1 MGDLKSRILA
11 LTIVSSS
18 ITPLSHVN
26 SQAAVVDAQ
35 PLSAN
40 EWAEMQMAKIKGQ
53 ITLVEAFKR
62 IEKLTG
68 YRIMYSYDDVKNYK
82 AQAVPTYKDIRK
94 ALSQVLGDLPLE
106 YSINHKFV
114 SITPKPQ
121 LASNVSLSP
130 TVKEGMTVVLQ
141 GKVVDVNGDPLPGVT
156 VQVVKDH
163 KITTVTHT
171 D

>member
-130 TVKEGMTVVLQ
+130 TVKEGQVLRCRLSRTI
-141 GKVVDVNGDPLPGVT
+141 KSLLSPIPMEPLRCSWTVDVL
-156 VQVVKDH
+156 
-163 KITTVTHT
+163 
-171 D
+171 

>member
-18 ITPLSHVN
+18 ISPLSHVN
-26 SQAAVVDAQ
+26 SQAAVVGAQ

-40 EWAEMQMAKIKGQ
+40 DWAEMQMAKNKGQ

-94 ALSQVLGDLPLE
+94 ALS
-106 YSINHKFV
+106 
-114 SITPKPQ
+114 
-121 LASNVSLSP
+121 
-130 TVKEGMTVVLQ
+130 
-141 GKVVDVNGDPLPGVT
+141 
-156 VQVVKDH
+156 
-163 KITTVTHT
+163 
-171 D
+171 

>member
-156 VQVVKDH
+156 VDAVLF
-163 KITTVTHT
+163 IRLPPTR
-171 D
+171 